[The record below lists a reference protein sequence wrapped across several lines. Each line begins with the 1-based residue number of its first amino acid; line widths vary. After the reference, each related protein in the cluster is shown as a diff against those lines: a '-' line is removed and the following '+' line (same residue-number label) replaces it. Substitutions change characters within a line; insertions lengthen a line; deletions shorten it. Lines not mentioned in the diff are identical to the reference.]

1 MSALGERHEPTSH
14 KWESVAELLTRNP
27 HAGNGVVAQ
36 RVNPVP
42 KVPAPYMN
50 TGSSLGCSTSDSR

>member
-14 KWESVAELLTRNP
+14 KWESVAELLTRNL

-42 KVPAPYMN
+42 I
-50 TGSSLGCSTSDSR
+50 